1 MPGRSVRVKF
11 HGVAAFEITTETGQ
25 KILIDPF
32 FEHNELA
39 RATLADFPRVD
50 LLLVSHGAED
60 HMGDTLALMQRTSAF
75 LLSGLDVAT
84 HMRRQGIPRER
95 TQHVLWGDLIEFE
108 GIQVKILESK
118 HGSFIDSSG
127 AFLSTIPLGFL
138 ITTHSGIRIYHP
150 GDTAI
155 FGDLKLFGQL
165 YKPQI
170 GLMPVGNVPGAY
182 AHMNPQEAALAT
194 KWLGLRYA
202 IPMHYWK
209 GTNEPDQFRDEV
221 KRVSPRTKVILLQP
235 GGEVLAENGK
245 GLKVNRVVG

>member
-1 MPGRSVRVKF
+1 MPGGTVRVKF
-11 HGVAAFEITTETGQ
+11 HGVAAFEITTEKGQ

-32 FEHNELA
+32 IEHNELA
-39 RATLADFPRVD
+39 RAALTDFPRVD

-60 HMGDTLALMQRTSAF
+60 HMGDTLTLMRQTKAF

-84 HMRRQGIPRER
+84 HIRRNGIPRER
-95 TQHVLWGDLIEFE
+95 TQHVLWGDLIDFD
-108 GIQVKILESK
+108 GIKVKILESK
-118 HGSFIDSSG
+118 HGSFIDSGG

-138 ITTHSGIRIYHP
+138 VMTQSGIRIYHP

-182 AHMNPQEAALAT
+182 AHMDPREAALAT

-209 GTNEPDQFRDEV
+209 DSKEPEQFREEV
-221 KRVSPRTKVILLQP
+221 KKVSPRTKVILLQP
-235 GGEVLAENGK
+235 GEEVIAENGR